1 MVTIL
6 ENQKRMSLKEIECNF
21 QGKWVYLVDLEG
33 PKYGWFDTA
42 VPAVVADDVFEGDET
57 GIYDKLDEEYNGN
70 TMDLTYLR
78 NLPNP
83 FGFIELI
90 PEDD

>member
-6 ENQKRMSLKEIECNF
+6 ENQRRMSREEIANEF
-21 QGKWVYLVDLEG
+21 KGKWVFVVDLDG

-42 VPAVVADDVFEGDET
+42 VPAVVADDVFEEYET
-57 GIYDKLDEEYNGN
+57 GLYDRLNEEYNGN

-78 NLPNP
+78 DLINV
-83 FGFIELI
+83 FGFSEVLA
-90 PEDD
+90 DDH

>member
-6 ENQKRMSLKEIECNF
+6 ENQRRMSLKEIESNF

-42 VPAVVADDVFEGDET
+42 IPAVVADDVFEGDET
-57 GIYDKLDEEYNGN
+57 GIYDRLDEEYNGN
-70 TMDLTYLR
+70 TMDVTYLS
-78 NLPNP
+78 NLINV
-83 FGFIELI
+83 FGFNEVL
-90 PEDD
+90 PDGD

>member
-6 ENQKRMSLKEIECNF
+6 ENQRRMSREEIANEF
-21 QGKWVYLVDLEG
+21 KGKWVFVVDLDG

-42 VPAVVADDVFEGDET
+42 VPAVMADDVFEGYET
-57 GIYDKLDEEYNGN
+57 GLYDRLNDEYNGN

-78 NLPNP
+78 DLINV
-83 FGFIELI
+83 FGFTEVL
-90 PEDD
+90 PDDN